1 MSVQDQQPTQI
12 SEKVTTTLLDRMY
25 NNFVKITDWV
35 MKGKESKYPMPKALA
50 WLFDTTESNQSEVAE
65 LKNLVGTLQQNL
77 VKKELRIA
85 QLDTALQGVNAALKQ
100 VVDAVNAQQ
109 QQAPATFAP
118 QTQNPVAP
126 EPIVTTPAPQ
136 PAPAPVEVVDE
147 LVDLDDVVSGNA
159 DLVVSGNADLVVSGN
174 ADLVTAEAMSKAKG
188 EQVVAQT
195 APVVPHP
202 ATSPN
207 EQAIQ
212 VSAEAIGAG
221 NIDPASYQALDAE
234 IGALL
239 G

>member
-1 MSVQDQQPTQI
+1 MTEQVQQPTQI
-12 SEKVTTTLLDRMY
+12 SEKVTTPLLDRMY

-77 VKKELRIA
+77 VEKELRIA
-85 QLDTALQGVNAALKQ
+85 QLDTALQGVNTVLKQ
-100 VVDAVNAQQ
+100 VVDAVNAQH
-109 QQAPATFAP
+109 QQAPA
-118 QTQNPVAP
+118 
-126 EPIVTTPAPQ
+126 PIVTTPAPQ
-136 PAPAPVEVVDE
+136 PAPAPVEVVEE

-159 DLVVSGNADLVVSGN
+159 DLV
-174 ADLVTAEAMSKAKG
+174 TG

>member
-1 MSVQDQQPTQI
+1 MTEQVQQPTQI

-50 WLFDTTESNQSEVAE
+50 WLFDTTESNQSQVAE

-77 VKKELRIA
+77 VEKELRIA
-85 QLDTALQGVNAALKQ
+85 QLDTALQGVNAVLKQ
-100 VVDAVNAQQ
+100 VVDAVNAQH
-109 QQAPATFAP
+109 QQAPA
-118 QTQNPVAP
+118 
-126 EPIVTTPAPQ
+126 PIVTTPAPQ
-136 PAPAPVEVVDE
+136 PAPAPVEVVE
-147 LVDLDDVVSGNA
+147 GLVDLDDVVSGNA
-159 DLVVSGNADLVVSGN
+159 DLV
-174 ADLVTAEAMSKAKG
+174 TG
-188 EQVVAQT
+188 EQ
-195 APVVPHP
+195 VVPHP

>member
-65 LKNLVGTLQQNL
+65 LKQLITTLQQNL
-77 VKKELRIA
+77 VEKELRIA
-85 QLDTALQGVNAALKQ
+85 QLDTALQGVNTVLKQ
-100 VVDAVNAQQ
+100 VVDAVNAQHQ
-109 QQAPATFAP
+109 Q
-118 QTQNPVAP
+118 AP
-126 EPIVTTPAPQ
+126 EPIVTTPAPK
-136 PAPAPVEVVDE
+136 PAPAPVEVVEE
-147 LVDLDDVVSGNA
+147 LVDLDDVVS
-159 DLVVSGNADLVVSGN
+159 DN
-174 ADLVTAEAMSKAKG
+174 ADLVTG
-188 EQVVAQT
+188 EQVVA
-195 APVVPHP
+195 HP

-207 EQAIQ
+207 EQAVQ

>member
-1 MSVQDQQPTQI
+1 MTEQVQQPTQI

-65 LKNLVGTLQQNL
+65 LKSLVGTLQQNL
-77 VKKELRIA
+77 VQKEQRIV
-85 QLDTALQGVNAALKQ
+85 QLDTALQGVNAVLKQ
-100 VVDAVNAQQ
+100 VVDAVNAQHQ
-109 QQAPATFAP
+109 QDPATFAP
-118 QTQNPVAP
+118 QTQNPVVS
-126 EPIVTTPAPQ
+126 EPVAPQ
-136 PAPAPVEVVDE
+136 PAPTPAPVVEVVEE
-147 LVDLDDVVSGNA
+147 LVDLDDV
-159 DLVVSGNADLVVSGN
+159 
-174 ADLVTAEAMSKAKG
+174 TG

-195 APVVPHP
+195 APVAPQP
-202 ATSPN
+202 AVSPN

-212 VSAEAIGAG
+212 VSAEAVGAG

-239 G
+239 AK

>member
-50 WLFDTTESNQSEVAE
+50 WLFDTTESNANEVAE
-65 LKNLVGTLQQNL
+65 LKQLITTLQQNL
-77 VKKELRIA
+77 VEKELRIA
-85 QLDTALQGVNAALKQ
+85 QLDTALQGVNTVLKQ
-100 VVDAVNAQQ
+100 VVDAVNAQHQ
-109 QQAPATFAP
+109 Q
-118 QTQNPVAP
+118 AP
-126 EPIVTTPAPQ
+126 EPIVTTPASQ
-136 PAPAPVEVVDE
+136 PAPAPVEVVEE
-147 LVDLDDVVSGNA
+147 LVDLDDVVS
-159 DLVVSGNADLVVSGN
+159 DN
-174 ADLVTAEAMSKAKG
+174 ADLVTG
-188 EQVVAQT
+188 EQVVA
-195 APVVPHP
+195 HP

-239 G
+239 SK

>member
-1 MSVQDQQPTQI
+1 MTEQVQQPTQI
-12 SEKVTTTLLDRMY
+12 SEKVTTNLLDRMY

-77 VKKELRIA
+77 VEKELRIA
-85 QLDTALQGVNAALKQ
+85 QLDTALQGVNTVLKQ
-100 VVDAVNAQQ
+100 VVDAVNAQHQ
-109 QQAPATFAP
+109 Q
-118 QTQNPVAP
+118 
-126 EPIVTTPAPQ
+126 
-136 PAPAPVEVVDE
+136 APAPVEVVEE
-147 LVDLDDVVSGNA
+147 LVDLDDVVS
-159 DLVVSGNADLVVSGN
+159 DN
-174 ADLVTAEAMSKAKG
+174 ADLVTG

>member
-1 MSVQDQQPTQI
+1 MTEQVQQPTQI

-50 WLFDTTESNQSEVAE
+50 WLFDTTESNQSQVAE
-65 LKNLVGTLQQNL
+65 LKNLLGTLQQNL
-77 VKKELRIA
+77 VEKELRIA
-85 QLDTALQGVNAALKQ
+85 QLDTALQGVNTVLKQ
-100 VVDAVNAQQ
+100 VVDAVNAQH
-109 QQAPATFAP
+109 QQAPA
-118 QTQNPVAP
+118 
-126 EPIVTTPAPQ
+126 PIVTTPAPQ
-136 PAPAPVEVVDE
+136 PAPAPVEVVEE

-159 DLVVSGNADLVVSGN
+159 DLV
-174 ADLVTAEAMSKAKG
+174 TG
-188 EQVVAQT
+188 EQ
-195 APVVPHP
+195 VVPHP

>member
-77 VKKELRIA
+77 VEKELRIA
-85 QLDTALQGVNAALKQ
+85 QLDTALQGVNTVLKQ
-100 VVDAVNAQQ
+100 VVDAVNAQHQ
-109 QQAPATFAP
+109 Q
-118 QTQNPVAP
+118 AP

-136 PAPAPVEVVDE
+136 PAPAPVEVVEE
-147 LVDLDDVVSGNA
+147 LVDLDDVVS
-159 DLVVSGNADLVVSGN
+159 DN
-174 ADLVTAEAMSKAKG
+174 ADLVTG
-188 EQVVAQT
+188 EQ
-195 APVVPHP
+195 VVPHP

-239 G
+239 SK

>member
-65 LKNLVGTLQQNL
+65 LKSLVGTLQQNL

-85 QLDTALQGVNAALKQ
+85 QLDTALQGVNTVLKQ
-100 VVDAVNAQQ
+100 VVDAVNAQH
-109 QQAPATFAP
+109 QQAPE
-118 QTQNPVAP
+118 PV
-126 EPIVTTPAPQ
+126 VTTPAPQ
-136 PAPAPVEVVDE
+136 PAPAPVEVVEE

-159 DLVVSGNADLVVSGN
+159 DLV
-174 ADLVTAEAMSKAKG
+174 TG

-202 ATSPN
+202 AASPN

-234 IGALL
+234 IDALL

>member
-1 MSVQDQQPTQI
+1 MSIQDQQPTQV
-12 SEKVTTTLLDRMY
+12 SEKVTTALLDRMY

-85 QLDTALQGVNAALKQ
+85 QLDTALQGVNTVLKQ

-109 QQAPATFAP
+109 QAPA
-118 QTQNPVAP
+118 
-126 EPIVTTPAPQ
+126 PIVTTPAPE
-136 PAPAPVEVVDE
+136 PTPAPVEVVEE
-147 LVDLDDVVSGNA
+147 LVDLDDVVS
-159 DLVVSGNADLVVSGN
+159 DN
-174 ADLVTAEAMSKAKG
+174 ADLVTG

-212 VSAEAIGAG
+212 VSAEAIGVG

>member
-1 MSVQDQQPTQI
+1 MSERESAQAQQPTQI
-12 SEKVTTTLLDRMY
+12 SEKVTTALLDRMY

-50 WLFDTTESNQSEVAE
+50 WLFDTTESNQSELAE

-77 VKKELRIA
+77 VEKEQRIA
-85 QLDTALQGVNAALKQ
+85 QLDTALQGVNTVLKQ
-100 VVDAVNAQQ
+100 VMDAVNAQH

-118 QTQNPVAP
+118 EPV
-126 EPIVTTPAPQ
+126 VTTPAPQ
-136 PAPAPVEVVDE
+136 PAPAPVEVVEE
-147 LVDLDDVVSGNA
+147 LVDLDDVVSDNA
-159 DLVVSGNADLVVSGN
+159 DLVA
-174 ADLVTAEAMSKAKG
+174 G

-195 APVVPHP
+195 APVVPP
-202 ATSPN
+202 TAASPN

-234 IGALL
+234 ISALL

>member
-12 SEKVTTTLLDRMY
+12 SEKVTPTLLDRMY

-85 QLDTALQGVNAALKQ
+85 QLDTALQGVNTVLKQ
-100 VVDAVNAQQ
+100 VVDAVNAQHQ
-109 QQAPATFAP
+109 Q
-118 QTQNPVAP
+118 AP

-136 PAPAPVEVVDE
+136 PAPAPVEVVEE
-147 LVDLDDVVSGNA
+147 LVDLDDVVS
-159 DLVVSGNADLVVSGN
+159 DN
-174 ADLVTAEAMSKAKG
+174 ADLVTG
-188 EQVVAQT
+188 EQVVA
-195 APVVPHP
+195 HP

-239 G
+239 SK

>member
-50 WLFDTTESNQSEVAE
+50 WLFDTTESNRSEVAE

-85 QLDTALQGVNAALKQ
+85 QLDTALQGVNTVLKQ
-100 VVDAVNAQQ
+100 VVDAVNAQHQ
-109 QQAPATFAP
+109 Q
-118 QTQNPVAP
+118 AP

-136 PAPAPVEVVDE
+136 PAPAPVEVVEE

-159 DLVVSGNADLVVSGN
+159 DLV
-174 ADLVTAEAMSKAKG
+174 TG

-202 ATSPN
+202 AASPN

>member
-12 SEKVTTTLLDRMY
+12 SEKVTTALLDRMY

-77 VKKELRIA
+77 VEKELRIA
-85 QLDTALQGVNAALKQ
+85 QLDTALQGVNTVLKQ
-100 VVDAVNAQQ
+100 VVDAVNAQH

-118 QTQNPVAP
+118 QTQNPVVP

-147 LVDLDDVVSGNA
+147 LVDLDEVMSGNA
-159 DLVVSGNADLVVSGN
+159 DLVIV
-174 ADLVTAEAMSKAKG
+174 
-188 EQVVAQT
+188 EQVVSQT

-202 ATSPN
+202 TTSPN

>member
-1 MSVQDQQPTQI
+1 MSIQDQQPTQI
-12 SEKVTTTLLDRMY
+12 SEKVTTALLDRMY

-50 WLFDTTESNQSEVAE
+50 YLFDTTESNQSEVAE

-85 QLDTALQGVNAALKQ
+85 QLDTALQGVNTALKQ

-109 QQAPATFAP
+109 QAPATF
-118 QTQNPVAP
+118 AP

-136 PAPAPVEVVDE
+136 PAPAPVEVIEE

-159 DLVVSGNADLVVSGN
+159 DLV
-174 ADLVTAEAMSKAKG
+174 TG

>member
-1 MSVQDQQPTQI
+1 MNEAQQPTQI
-12 SEKVTTTLLDRMY
+12 SEKVTTALLDRMY

-85 QLDTALQGVNAALKQ
+85 QLDTALQGVNTALKQ

-109 QQAPATFAP
+109 QQ
-118 QTQNPVAP
+118 QHQQAP

-136 PAPAPVEVVDE
+136 PAPAPVEVVGE
-147 LVDLDDVVSGNA
+147 LVDLDDV
-159 DLVVSGNADLVVSGN
+159 LSGN
-174 ADLVTAEAMSKAKG
+174 ADLVTG

-195 APVVPHP
+195 APSAPQP
-202 ATSPN
+202 AVSPN

>member
-1 MSVQDQQPTQI
+1 MSEAMNGRESVQVQQPTQI

-65 LKNLVGTLQQNL
+65 LKSLVGTLQQNL
-77 VKKELRIA
+77 VQKEQRLA
-85 QLDTALQGVNAALKQ
+85 QLDTALQGVNAVLKQ
-100 VVDAVNAQQ
+100 VVDAVNAQH

-118 QTQNPVAP
+118 QTQNPVAS
-126 EPIVTTPAPQ
+126 EPVVTAPQ
-136 PAPAPVEVVDE
+136 PAPAPVEVVEE
-147 LVDLDDVVSGNA
+147 LVDLDDV
-159 DLVVSGNADLVVSGN
+159 
-174 ADLVTAEAMSKAKG
+174 TG

-195 APVVPHP
+195 APVAV
-202 ATSPN
+202 SPN

-212 VSAEAIGAG
+212 VSAEAVGAG

-239 G
+239 SK

>member
-12 SEKVTTTLLDRMY
+12 SEKVTTALLDRMY

-77 VKKELRIA
+77 VEKELRIA
-85 QLDTALQGVNAALKQ
+85 QLDTALQGVNTVLKQ

-109 QQAPATFAP
+109 QQAP
-118 QTQNPVAP
+118 

-136 PAPAPVEVVDE
+136 PAPTPVEVVDE
-147 LVDLDDVVSGNA
+147 LVDLDDVVS
-159 DLVVSGNADLVVSGN
+159 DNADLVVSGN
-174 ADLVTAEAMSKAKG
+174 ADLVTG

-195 APVVPHP
+195 APVAPQP
-202 ATSPN
+202 AVSPN

>member
-1 MSVQDQQPTQI
+1 MSIQDQQPTQV
-12 SEKVTTTLLDRMY
+12 SEKVTTALLDRMY

-85 QLDTALQGVNAALKQ
+85 QLDTALQGVNTALKQ
-100 VVDAVNAQQ
+100 VVDAVNAQH
-109 QQAPATFAP
+109 QQAPA
-118 QTQNPVAP
+118 
-126 EPIVTTPAPQ
+126 PIVTTPAPE
-136 PAPAPVEVVDE
+136 PTPAPVEVVEE
-147 LVDLDDVVSGNA
+147 LVDLDDV
-159 DLVVSGNADLVVSGN
+159 LSGNADLVVSGN
-174 ADLVTAEAMSKAKG
+174 ADLVTG

>member
-12 SEKVTTTLLDRMY
+12 SEKVTPTLLDRMY

-109 QQAPATFAP
+109 QQAP
-118 QTQNPVAP
+118 

-136 PAPAPVEVVDE
+136 PAPAPVEVVEE
-147 LVDLDDVVSGNA
+147 LVDLDDVVS
-159 DLVVSGNADLVVSGN
+159 DN
-174 ADLVTAEAMSKAKG
+174 ADLVTG

-195 APVVPHP
+195 APVAPQP
-202 ATSPN
+202 AVSPN

>member
-85 QLDTALQGVNAALKQ
+85 QLDTALQGVNTVLKQ
-100 VVDAVNAQQ
+100 VVDAVNAQHQ
-109 QQAPATFAP
+109 Q
-118 QTQNPVAP
+118 AP

-136 PAPAPVEVVDE
+136 PAPAPVEVVGE
-147 LVDLDDVVSGNA
+147 LVDLDDVVS
-159 DLVVSGNADLVVSGN
+159 DN
-174 ADLVTAEAMSKAKG
+174 ADLVTG
-188 EQVVAQT
+188 EQVVEQT

>member
-50 WLFDTTESNQSEVAE
+50 WLFDTTESNQSQVAE

-77 VKKELRIA
+77 VEKELRIA
-85 QLDTALQGVNAALKQ
+85 QLDTALQGVNTVLKQ
-100 VVDAVNAQQ
+100 VVDAVNAQH
-109 QQAPATFAP
+109 QQAPA
-118 QTQNPVAP
+118 
-126 EPIVTTPAPQ
+126 PIVTTPAPQ
-136 PAPAPVEVVDE
+136 PAPAPVEVVEE

-159 DLVVSGNADLVVSGN
+159 DLV
-174 ADLVTAEAMSKAKG
+174 TG

>member
-50 WLFDTTESNQSEVAE
+50 WLFDTTESNANEVAE
-65 LKNLVGTLQQNL
+65 LKQLITTLQQNL
-77 VKKELRIA
+77 VEKELRIA
-85 QLDTALQGVNAALKQ
+85 QLDTALQGVNTVLKQ
-100 VVDAVNAQQ
+100 VVDAVNAQHQ
-109 QQAPATFAP
+109 Q
-118 QTQNPVAP
+118 AP

-136 PAPAPVEVVDE
+136 PAPAPVEVVEE
-147 LVDLDDVVSGNA
+147 LVDLDDVVS
-159 DLVVSGNADLVVSGN
+159 DN
-174 ADLVTAEAMSKAKG
+174 ADLVTG
-188 EQVVAQT
+188 EQVVA
-195 APVVPHP
+195 HP

-239 G
+239 SK

>member
-50 WLFDTTESNQSEVAE
+50 WLFDTTESNANEVAE
-65 LKNLVGTLQQNL
+65 LKQLITTLQQNL
-77 VKKELRIA
+77 VEKELRIA
-85 QLDTALQGVNAALKQ
+85 QLDTALQGVNTVLKQ
-100 VVDAVNAQQ
+100 VVDAVNAQHQ
-109 QQAPATFAP
+109 Q
-118 QTQNPVAP
+118 AP

-136 PAPAPVEVVDE
+136 PAPAPVEVVEE
-147 LVDLDDVVSGNA
+147 LVDLDDVVS
-159 DLVVSGNADLVVSGN
+159 DN
-174 ADLVTAEAMSKAKG
+174 ADLVTG
-188 EQVVAQT
+188 EQVVA
-195 APVVPHP
+195 HP

-207 EQAIQ
+207 EQVIQ

>member
-12 SEKVTTTLLDRMY
+12 SEKVTPTLLDRMY

-77 VKKELRIA
+77 VEKELRIA
-85 QLDTALQGVNAALKQ
+85 QLDTALQGVNTVLKQ
-100 VVDAVNAQQ
+100 VVDAVNAQH
-109 QQAPATFAP
+109 QQAPA
-118 QTQNPVAP
+118 
-126 EPIVTTPAPQ
+126 PIVTTPAPQ
-136 PAPAPVEVVDE
+136 PAPAPVEVVEE
-147 LVDLDDVVSGNA
+147 LVDLDDVVS
-159 DLVVSGNADLVVSGN
+159 DN
-174 ADLVTAEAMSKAKG
+174 ADLVTG

-195 APVVPHP
+195 TPVVPHP

-221 NIDPASYQALDAE
+221 NIDPASYQAA
-234 IGALL
+234 
-239 G
+239 

>member
-77 VKKELRIA
+77 VEKELRIA
-85 QLDTALQGVNAALKQ
+85 QLDTALQGVNTVLKQ
-100 VVDAVNAQQ
+100 VVDAVNAQHQ
-109 QQAPATFAP
+109 Q
-118 QTQNPVAP
+118 AP

-136 PAPAPVEVVDE
+136 PAPAPVEVVEE
-147 LVDLDDVVSGNA
+147 LVDLDDVVS
-159 DLVVSGNADLVVSGN
+159 DN
-174 ADLVTAEAMSKAKG
+174 ADLVTG
-188 EQVVAQT
+188 EQVVA
-195 APVVPHP
+195 HP

>member
-1 MSVQDQQPTQI
+1 MSIQDQQPTQV
-12 SEKVTTTLLDRMY
+12 SEKVTTALLDRMY

-50 WLFDTTESNQSEVAE
+50 YLFDTTESNQSEVAE

-85 QLDTALQGVNAALKQ
+85 QLDTALQGVNTALKQ

-109 QQAPATFAP
+109 QAPATF
-118 QTQNPVAP
+118 AP
-126 EPIVTTPAPQ
+126 EPIVTTPAPE
-136 PAPAPVEVVDE
+136 PAPAPVEVVEE

-159 DLVVSGNADLVVSGN
+159 DLV
-174 ADLVTAEAMSKAKG
+174 TG